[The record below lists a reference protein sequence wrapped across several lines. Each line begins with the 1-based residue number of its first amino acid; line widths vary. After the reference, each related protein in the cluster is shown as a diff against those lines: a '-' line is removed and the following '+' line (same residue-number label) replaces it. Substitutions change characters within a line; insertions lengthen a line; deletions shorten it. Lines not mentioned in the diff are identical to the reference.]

1 MTTMILIYGNDITK
15 SLLYQ
20 KWHRVKGHKLTPCI
34 CFFIAVDMV
43 MPISPS
49 FLGLPYIQGFKI

>member
-20 KWHRVKGHKLTPCI
+20 KLHWVKGHKLTPCI
-34 CFFIAVDMV
+34 CFFTAVDMV
-43 MPISPS
+43 MPISLS
-49 FLGLPYIQGFKI
+49 FLRSMYTRIP